1 MQQHDIEKQCM
12 GFTSSLL
19 ESQDS
24 EVQDEEMNF
33 QKIVHK
39 RMGKSGVII
48 FIPNRDVFRRGAM
61 AP

>member
-12 GFTSSLL
+12 DFTSSLL

-24 EVQDEEMNF
+24 EVQDKKIDF
-33 QKIVHK
+33 QKRVHK
-39 RMGKSGVII
+39 RMVKSGVTI
-48 FIPNRDVFRRGAM
+48 FIPHRDVFRRGAI